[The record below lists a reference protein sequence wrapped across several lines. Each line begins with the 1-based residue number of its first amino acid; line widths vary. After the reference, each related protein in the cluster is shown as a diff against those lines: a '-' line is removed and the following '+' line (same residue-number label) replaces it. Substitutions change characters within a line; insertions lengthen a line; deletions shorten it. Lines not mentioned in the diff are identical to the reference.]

1 MTNYFT
7 GCADLAAAK
16 ARYKELAKRYHP
28 DLNPEAGD
36 ETMQHVNAQYDEIVK
51 RLSRVSSDGRTQAT
65 EQEAREA
72 QEVAEAFRAAVF
84 AIIHLDGLSIELCGS
99 WLWVSG
105 ETYRHREALKAA
117 GYRWASKKQM
127 WYWRPEEAA
136 CAHHRRGTRMTDIRM
151 KYGSERIKATPG
163 SGPRCIAD

>member
-7 GCADLAAAK
+7 GCTTLESLKVRYREMAK
-16 ARYKELAKRYHP
+16 ALHP
-28 DLNPEAGD
+28 DLHPELGD
-36 ETMQHVNAQYDEIVK
+36 APMQALNAQFDALSAK
-51 RLSRVSSDGRTQAT
+51 LSRVSADGCTEAT

-84 AIIHLDGLSIELCGS
+84 AIIHLQGLNVELCGS

-105 ETYRHREALKAA
+105 NTYPHREALKAA
-117 GYRWASKKQM
+117 GYRWASKKGM

-136 CAHHRRGTRMTDIRM
+136 CAHHRRGASMAEIRM
-151 KYGSERIKATPG
+151 KYGSERIKAAPG